1 MIPSTFS
8 FINGNDDNNPQTSPT
23 TLIISGNTTSPAV
36 TKATLTTSEFN
47 EFCAKVDTLESKGYD
62 LSFTVDRT
70 PEGNFDVEILGEHD
84 IEKLDELSG

>member
-1 MIPSTFS
+1 MSSLPAGLHIE
-8 FINGNDDNNPQTSPT
+8 
-23 TLIISGNTTSPAV
+23 SGWADEERRLSKM
-36 TKATLTTSEFN
+36 KATLTTSEFN

-70 PEGNFDVEILGEHD
+70 PEGKFDVEILGEHD